1 MKYIESF
8 REGERISDV
17 YLCKNKTSATAKNG
31 KAYEN
36 VTLQDKTGTVDA
48 KIWDPNSAGIGDFSA
63 MNYVAVTGEIVIF
76 QGSPQLNIR
85 RARIAQE
92 GEYDPGDYVPVSE
105 KDRDEMF
112 DELMQLLGKVHNPYL
127 QQLIQKY
134 FSEESFVRAF
144 KYHSAAKTVHHSFVG
159 GLLEHTLGV
168 VKMCDYYADQ
178 YPYLKRDLLL
188 TAAAFHDVGKLK
200 EISDFPENDYTDNGQ
215 LLGHIM
221 MGYELIG
228 YGCRSI
234 KGFPRKL
241 TAELQHCILA
251 HHGELEY
258 GSPKKPAI
266 PEALALNLADN
277 ADAKLETMREVIKAA
292 GDNNGWLGFNRLF
305 DSNIRKST
313 EFDV

>member
-1 MKYIESF
+1 MKYIETF
-8 REGERISDV
+8 HEGDRITDI
-17 YLCKNKTSATAKNG
+17 YLCKNKISATAKNG

-48 KIWDPNSAGIGDFSA
+48 KIWDPNSAGIGDFGV
-63 MNYVAVTGEIVIF
+63 MNYVAITGEVVLF

-92 GEYDPGDYVPVSE
+92 GEYEPGDYVPVSE
-105 KDRDEMF
+105 KDRDQMF
-112 DELMQLLGKVHNPYL
+112 AELMQILGKVKNTYL
-127 QQLIQKY
+127 QQLIRKY
-134 FSEESFVRAF
+134 FEEETFVRAF
-144 KYHSAAKTVHHSFVG
+144 KVHSAAKTVHHSFVG
-159 GLLEHTLGV
+159 GLLEHTLSV

-200 EISDFPENDYTDNGQ
+200 EISDFPENDYTDSGQ

-221 MGYELIG
+221 MGYELVG

-234 KGFPRKL
+234 KGFPKKL
-241 TAELQHCILA
+241 AVELQHCILA

-266 PEALALNLADN
+266 PEALALHLADN
-277 ADAKLETMREVIKAA
+277 ADAKLETMREAMKAA
-292 GDNNGWLGFNRLF
+292 GENNGWLGYNRLF

-313 EFDV
+313 DFGE